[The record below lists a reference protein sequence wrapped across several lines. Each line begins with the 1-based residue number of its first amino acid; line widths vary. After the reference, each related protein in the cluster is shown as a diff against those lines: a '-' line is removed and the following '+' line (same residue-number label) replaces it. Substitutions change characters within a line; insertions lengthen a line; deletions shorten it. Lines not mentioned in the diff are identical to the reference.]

1 MAVAF
6 AAGLF
11 IDTHEITPG
20 AGLADVSRA
29 KVYTKNVVE
38 IDVDNVQERLLCDSA
53 YFSSVASRA
62 LLMQAQAHRLSALIG
77 KTNEVVGTNPA
88 YAASVGAMNGAGRS
102 VQNACNNLDLYV
114 SGLADL
120 SNGKKVKHFEQIYN
134 NALLGYYLVSRKATY
149 GGLFGAEAAADLKS
163 GNSADTSGV
172 KELWGEWV
180 AYELGDKVI
189 AGDYDGAKKA
199 LAVSDVEGLG
209 ALERLGMMW
218 SPLNQEQLQA
228 DYRNQEM
235 LQLITFYDKEQLGAQ
250 MVDFLDQAQLNS
262 YFSQEQLN
270 AAGNQEQLQY
280 FNQEQLQYYNQEQLN
295 IPNQEQ
301 LQHYNQEQLNIP
313 NQEQLQVP
321 NQEKLNISNQEQ
333 LNIPNQEQ
341 LQHLNQEQLNLI

>member
-1 MAVAF
+1 MKQSIKTAIITIPCMAVAF

-11 IDTHEITPG
+11 IETPEITPG

-29 KVYTKNVVE
+29 KVYTKSVVE

-88 YAASVGAMNGAGRS
+88 YAASVEAMNGASRS

-120 SNGKKVKHFEQIYN
+120 SNGKKVKNFEQIYN
-134 NALLGYYLVSRKATY
+134 NALLGYYLVSRKSTY
-149 GGLFGAEAAADLKS
+149 SGLFGAEAAADLKS

-180 AYELGDKVI
+180 AYEVGDKVI

-209 ALERLGMMW
+209 ALERLGMTIED
-218 SPLNQEQLQA
+218 QEQLQCVWW
-228 DYRNQEM
+228 NQEM
-235 LQLITFYDKEQLGAQ
+235 LQSILVLDKEQLGIMPYIDA
-250 MVDFLDQAQLNS
+250 DQAQLNS

-295 IPNQEQ
+295 AIQ
-301 LQHYNQEQLNIP
+301 
-313 NQEQLQVP
+313 QV
-321 NQEKLNISNQEQ
+321 
-333 LNIPNQEQ
+333 
-341 LQHLNQEQLNLI
+341 LNQEQLNEDY